1 MPLAPI
7 GAIAPAA
14 PAAPAA
20 PTAAASP
27 LTAAR
32 SFASVLEAH
41 ASPRPSVTRP
51 PSGPVTAAATRGLE
65 ALERAQARLDGLLAA
80 ARVGRT
86 FTPQELLALQG
97 DAYRFA
103 QTVELSAKLVEQG
116 AQAVRQALH
125 AQV

>member
-1 MPLAPI
+1 MPVA
-7 GAIAPAA
+7 AITPVLPAAA
-14 PAAPAA
+14 PAGSSA
-20 PTAAASP
+20 TG
-27 LTAAR
+27 AAR

-41 ASPRPSVTRP
+41 ASLPVAATRP
-51 PSGPVTAAATRGLE
+51 PSGPVAATATRGLE
-65 ALERAQARLDGLLAA
+65 AIERAQARLDGLLAA
-80 ARVGRT
+80 ARSGRT

-116 AQAVRQALH
+116 AQAVRQALQ